1 MPSEAQTDPVYSEA
15 TTPRGVDN
23 VPVFDEA
30 QKAAA
35 RQIKPNMI
43 MYTSILVALL
53 QPFQSGW
60 LSSQTNLSQYSDTD
74 ECNARPVTEI
84 GTLRRQFLLLFV
96 IYQREQSWNLL
107 LDQVLF

>member
-1 MPSEAQTDPVYSEA
+1 MPSEALTDPVYSEA

-35 RQIKPNMI
+35 RKIKPNTI
-43 MYTSILVALL
+43 MYASILVALL

-60 LSSQTNLSQYSDTD
+60 SSSQTNLSQYNDTD
-74 ECNARPVTEI
+74 EC
-84 GTLRRQFLLLFV
+84 
-96 IYQREQSWNLL
+96 
-107 LDQVLF
+107 